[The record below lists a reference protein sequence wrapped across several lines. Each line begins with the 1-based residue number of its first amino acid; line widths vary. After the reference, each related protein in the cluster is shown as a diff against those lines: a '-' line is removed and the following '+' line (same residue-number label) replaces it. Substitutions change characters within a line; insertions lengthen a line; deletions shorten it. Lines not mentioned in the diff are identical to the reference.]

1 MATDPISRQNF
12 TNPPQHTAEQAA
24 QQANAGGD
32 FGKVMATGLGVA
44 ASLAGKA
51 LGSSVGGPL
60 LGGLGGGGVGATGI
74 GGDLANQQAQFA
86 ELIQIQNQM
95 QVQNQQVTMVSNVSK
110 TEHETRMAA
119 VRNIR
124 S

>member
-1 MATDPISRQNF
+1 MPTDPISRQNF
-12 TNPPQHTAEQAA
+12 SNPPQHSAEQA
-24 QQANAGGD
+24 QQQQNSGGD
-32 FGKVMATGLGVA
+32 FSQALGAGLGIA

-51 LGSSVGGPL
+51 LGASTGGPL
-60 LGGLGGGGVGATGI
+60 LSGLGGGSTSLGGI